1 MIHYKSGAA
10 QSVAIPR
17 ATPNFQTSLGHLLV
31 ENCLDTLRAMPALPN
46 GTDLPNETIACP
58 TGEPPPWW
66 GGRHSGGAL

>member
-1 MIHYKSGAA
+1 MENTTETIERYKEIIAR
-10 QSVAIPR
+10 Q
-17 ATPNFQTSLGHLLV
+17 QTLIEVLQR
-31 ENCLDTLRAMPALPN
+31 LRVALPN